1 MDKRRNIIFIGI
13 MGSGKTTIGKKI
25 ARILNYDFIDTD
37 HEIEKI
43 TGMTIPDLFKREG
56 ELRFRSEETH
66 ALKRIK
72 NRKPVVIS
80 TGAGIILNK
89 QNREVLKELGI
100 IIFLDADVDT
110 IIERVSR
117 NTNRPLLRVENI
129 REKVKQLINERRNL
143 YLEIADI
150 IIDTGS
156 DRFENIIN
164 LIEKKIKNFYNK
176 KWYKKTPYE

>member
-1 MDKRRNIIFIGI
+1 MDKKRNIIFIGI

-25 ARILNYDFIDTD
+25 ARNLNYDFIDTD
-37 HEIEKI
+37 HEIENI
-43 TGMTIPDLFKREG
+43 TGMSIPDLFKKEG

-66 ALKRIK
+66 ALKRIENK
-72 NRKPVVIS
+72 NPAVIS
-80 TGAGIILNK
+80 TGAGIILKK
-89 QNREVLKELGI
+89 QNREIIKNLGI
-100 IIFLDADVDT
+100 IVFLDADVET

-117 NTNRPLLRVENI
+117 NTNRPLLKVDNLE
-129 REKVKQLINERRNL
+129 EKVRVLISERREL

-164 LIEKKIKNFYNK
+164 ITEKKIRNFK
-176 KWYKKTPYE
+176 K